1 MKPYID
7 IIKKNTASLE
17 PIPTGMR
24 KEGILKNAVQALLF
38 DIYGTLF
45 ISGSGD
51 VSESEEQ
58 VEIEKLGKLLR
69 EHGIEKKPEIVI
81 QTYYNDIH
89 HFHKQQRERG
99 VDFPEV
105 QIEAVWMKVLDTD
118 IEDARI
124 FAVWFETLF
133 NPVCP
138 MPSAATLLSRVR
150 QSGIPA
156 GIISN
161 AQFYTPLLFPA
172 LLGAGAE
179 ELGFNK
185 ELLFFSYIEGHAKP
199 SSYMYEMAGEKLKN
213 MRIEPE
219 YVLYTGN
226 DILNDILPA
235 KKAGFKTALFAG
247 DARSLRLRSG
257 EEECRDITPDIVV
270 TDLMQLAEYIV
281 G

>member
-1 MKPYID
+1 MKQYID

-17 PIPTGMR
+17 PIPTGMK
-24 KEGILKNAVQALLF
+24 KEGILKNVVQALLF

-81 QTYYNDIH
+81 ETYYNKIH
-89 HFHKQQRERG
+89 EFHEQQRGQG

-105 QIEAVWMKVLDTD
+105 QIEAVWIKVLDTD

-124 FAVWFETLF
+124 FAVWFESLF

-138 MPSAATLLSRVR
+138 MPSAVKLLSRIR

-172 LLGAGAE
+172 LLGTGAE
-179 ELGFNK
+179 ELGFDK

-199 SSYMYEMAGEKLKN
+199 SAYMYEMAKEKLKD
-213 MRIEPE
+213 MRIAPE
-219 YVLYTGN
+219 HVLYTGN
-226 DILNDILPA
+226 DILNDVLPA
-235 KKAGFKTALFAG
+235 KKAGFQTALFAG
-247 DARSLRLRSG
+247 DVRSLRLRNG
-257 EEECRDITPDIVV
+257 DEKCRDVAPDIVI
-270 TDLMQLAEYIV
+270 TDLMQLAEYII